1 MKKYYIVDSTILPD
15 VIDKVI
21 EARNLLQSGTVK
33 KVSDAVDHVGISR
46 GTFYKYKDFVFEM
59 NEDSSGRK
67 AVISLVLH
75 DKKGILSDVLVIIS
89 QANARLLSVNQIEPI
104 GRQTIAIIAFDISE
118 MSVEIEALNNL
129 LAQVPGIASVRLVG
143 IE

>member
-1 MKKYYIVDSTILPD
+1 MKKYYIVDSAILPS

-21 EARNLLQSGTVK
+21 EARNLLQSGDIK
-33 KVSDAVDHVGISR
+33 KVSDAVEQVGISR
-46 GTFYKYKDFVFEM
+46 GTFYKYKDYVFEM
-59 NEDSSGRK
+59 KEEKGGRK

-75 DKKGILSDVLVIIS
+75 DKKGILSDVLVILS
-89 QANARLLSVNQIEPI
+89 QANAKLMSVNQIEPI

-118 MSVEIEALNNL
+118 LTVEIEALNHL
-129 LAQVPGIASVRLVG
+129 LSQIPGIASVRLVG